1 MFAKYDRDGDGALT
15 LRELFD
21 MMHGN
26 RCAADPFGVCMPPIY
41 SNSGVFTVADED
53 ALVGSCDFRVGHHM
67 VAH

>member
-26 RCAADPFGVCMPPIY
+26 RCAADPFGVCSLFSPPIAQKIDVTDMESSGELRC
-41 SNSGVFTVADED
+41 SNGV
-53 ALVGSCDFRVGHHM
+53 LRGC
-67 VAH
+67 